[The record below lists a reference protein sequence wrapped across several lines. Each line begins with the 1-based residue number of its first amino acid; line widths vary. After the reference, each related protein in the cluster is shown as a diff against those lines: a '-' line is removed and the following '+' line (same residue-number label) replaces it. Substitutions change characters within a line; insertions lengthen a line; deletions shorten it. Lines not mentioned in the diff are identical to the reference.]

1 MTARMP
7 DMNFVTHQVKN
18 VTTIMTGGGEGICS
32 CEIDEHASGCA
43 WIYNLEVEEAHR
55 RKGIAG
61 VLLHEVENL
70 CSLQGVKTVSLS
82 AKIGTFLIGWY
93 ERSGYRQICSD
104 KDYVTMSKE
113 L

>member
-32 CEIDEHASGCA
+32 CVIDEHASGCA

>member
-7 DMNFVTHQVKN
+7 DMNFVTHRVKN
-18 VTTIMTGGGEGICS
+18 VTTIMTRNGEGICS
-32 CEIDEHASGCA
+32 CELDEHARGCA

-93 ERSGYRQICSD
+93 ERNGYRQICSD